1 MNVSKTKEILKVD
14 SLVRLLDFIIMNMIT
29 IRIAF
34 RQRNKRATIQI
45 NTKVKNKQVY
55 HNNNKTASRLK
66 ILSSLT
72 SVRGK
77 INLAFSKKNLSL
89 NEPTIDQAYST
100 VMNLSSRSRQI
111 IRLPYLMIQI
121 LSKNQMNLRST
132 TRITIQI
139 VKFTNNISFFPGIRI
154 YILCS
159 QQVGQVP
166 S

>member
-55 HNNNKTASRLK
+55 HNNNKMASRLK

-77 INLAFSKKNLSL
+77 INLAFLKKNLSL

-139 VKFTNNISFFPGIRI
+139 VKFTKIRNRLVQRI
-154 YILCS
+154 RGSEI
-159 QQVGQVP
+159 
-166 S
+166 

>member
-14 SLVRLLDFIIMNMIT
+14 FLVQLLDFLIMNMIT

-121 LSKNQMNLRST
+121 LSKNQMDLRST
-132 TRITIQI
+132 IRITTQI
-139 VKFTNNISFFPGIRI
+139 LKFSKIRNRLVQRI
-154 YILCS
+154 RGSEI
-159 QQVGQVP
+159 
-166 S
+166 

>member
-14 SLVRLLDFIIMNMIT
+14 FLVQLLDFLIMNMIT

-121 LSKNQMNLRST
+121 LSKNQMDLRST
-132 TRITIQI
+132 TRITTQI
-139 VKFTNNISFFPGIRI
+139 LKFSKIRNRLVQRI
-154 YILCS
+154 RGSEI
-159 QQVGQVP
+159 
-166 S
+166 

>member
-14 SLVRLLDFIIMNMIT
+14 FLVRLLDFMIMNIIT

-55 HNNNKTASRLK
+55 HNNNKIASRLK

-77 INLAFSKKNLSL
+77 INLASSKKNLSL

-121 LSKNQMNLRST
+121 LSKNQMDLRST
-132 TRITIQI
+132 TRIITQIQ
-139 VKFTNNISFFPGIRI
+139 KFSKIRNRLVQRI
-154 YILCS
+154 RGSEI
-159 QQVGQVP
+159 
-166 S
+166 

>member
-14 SLVRLLDFIIMNMIT
+14 FLVRLLDFIIMNMIT

-55 HNNNKTASRLK
+55 HNNNKMASRLK

-77 INLAFSKKNLSL
+77 INLAFLKKNLSL
-89 NEPTIDQAYST
+89 NEPTIDQVYST

-139 VKFTNNISFFPGIRI
+139 VKFTKIRNRLVQRI
-154 YILCS
+154 RGSEI
-159 QQVGQVP
+159 
-166 S
+166 